1 LQLNPSKPNPPTFQ
15 ELILKLQ
22 TFFAERGAVIQQPY
36 DVEVGA
42 GTMAPETF
50 LRVLGPNPYKVA
62 YVQPSRRPADG
73 RYGENP
79 NRLFKHMQL
88 QVILKPPPEN
98 VQELYL
104 ESLTA
109 IGIDLRQHDIKFEE
123 DNWESPT
130 LGAWGIGWQVM
141 LDGLEITQFTYFQQ
155 CGGVNLNPISVELTY
170 GLERLCA
177 FLQDVD
183 SIYDIVWAR
192 DPDTGREVKY
202 GDVRLADEHQFSV
215 YNFEAADVESAWEHF
230 ELCESEC
237 KTLLPFDLLWESGET
252 WIRWSW
258 SEFSVP
264 LGGKYVRIPE
274 GTTGEVFDY
283 EPSTEYEFALEVDE
297 RDRSV
302 SVTIADKL
310 RPQGKVIVASGF
322 TARTTGSSTDNGL
335 CHINN
340 PFALPLPAL
349 DLCLKCSHLFN
360 ILDARGAIS
369 VTERVAVIA
378 RVRALAVGIARAW
391 TENRKQVLESG
402 AKEKRSKLA
411 PVG

>member
-1 LQLNPSKPNPPTFQ
+1 MNPASSNSLTFQ
-15 ELILKLQ
+15 ELILRLQ
-22 TFFAERGAVIQQPY
+22 AFWAARGCVLQQPY

-50 LRVLGPNPYKVA
+50 LRVLGPKPYKVA

-104 ESLTA
+104 ESLKA

-123 DNWESPT
+123 DNWEAPT
-130 LGAWGIGWQVM
+130 LSAWGVGWQVM

-155 CGGVNLNPISVELTY
+155 CGGVDLFPISAELTY
-170 GLERLCA
+170 GLERIGA

-192 DPDTGREVKY
+192 DPDTGAVVKY
-202 GDVRLADEHQFSV
+202 GDVRLADELQFSV
-215 YNFEAADVESAWEHF
+215 YNFELADVEKAWKHF
-230 ELCESEC
+230 ELCEAEC
-237 KTLLPFDLLWESGET
+237 RGLLDQ
-252 WIRWSW
+252 
-258 SEFSVP
+258 
-264 LGGKYVRIPE
+264 YA
-274 GTTGEVFDY
+274 
-283 EPSTEYEFALEVDE
+283 ALAKDKGPVDE
-297 RDRSV
+297 VGRDKSR
-302 SVTIADKL
+302 
-310 RPQGKVIVASGF
+310 F
-322 TARTTGSSTDNGL
+322 
-335 CHINN
+335 
-340 PFALPLPAL
+340 PLLGAY

-369 VTERVAVIA
+369 VTERVGVIG
-378 RVRALAVGIARAW
+378 RVRALAVGIAKAW
-391 TENRKQVLESG
+391 VDQQTNDRQNDEPASEESD
-402 AKEKRSKLA
+402 EPA
-411 PVG
+411 PVSQKKPKAKREALSPVG

>member
-1 LQLNPSKPNPPTFQ
+1 MTTTNPNPPTFQ

-22 TFFAERGAVIQQPY
+22 TFWAQRGCVLQQPY

-50 LRVLGPNPYKVA
+50 LRVLGPQPYKVA
-62 YVQPSRRPADG
+62 YLQPSRRPADG

-79 NRLFKHMQL
+79 NRLFKHTQL

-104 ESLTA
+104 ESLGA

-155 CGGVNLNPISVELTY
+155 CGGVDLLPISAELTY
-170 GLERLCA
+170 GLERIAA

-192 DPDTGREVKY
+192 DPQTGAVATY
-202 GDVRLADEHQFSV
+202 GDVRLADELQFSV
-215 YNFEAADVESAWEHF
+215 YNFEAADVEKTWKHF
-230 ELCESEC
+230 ELYEAEC
-237 KTLLPFDLLWESGET
+237 RALIDRYGEL
-252 WIRWSW
+252 SKVAKAGANG
-258 SEFSVP
+258 SV
-264 LGGKYVRIPE
+264 
-274 GTTGEVFDY
+274 
-283 EPSTEYEFALEVDE
+283 
-297 RDRSV
+297 
-302 SVTIADKL
+302 ADKK
-310 RPQGKVIVASGF
+310 RF
-322 TARTTGSSTDNGL
+322 
-335 CHINN
+335 
-340 PFALPLPAL
+340 PLLAAY

-369 VTERVAVIA
+369 VTERVGVIA
-378 RVRALAVGIARAW
+378 RVRALAVGIAKAYMAQQSRESETPAEEERALPDAKAPPSKPAG
-391 TENRKQVLESG
+391 RK
-402 AKEKRSKLA
+402 KETAR
-411 PVG
+411 VG